1 MQFPL
6 EEEEMSY
13 TNLRRWLVFAEALLF
28 VSAALAADS
37 KLRVHVEPKQAYIF
51 VDGVPFGEGSRTIR
65 IPSGN
70 HSIGVY
76 NYGFTSQ
83 VREVTVEPETVTGL
97 EFKLEPVTG
106 EVKGPWGRIQIESA
120 SDFAVLLTGK
130 TPDYFVGHGDEFNHG
145 GSFLPCCKQQLIVPP
160 GTYPVTIVKKDR
172 ILWSGTVNVNA
183 NERVIINAANGTQKV
198 RPWPRGADI
207 NSLPRFKAGTASATV
222 AVAPVTGNL
231 AASPMQINCGDSTH
245 LKWATAETV
254 ERTISSGSEAAKQSA
269 SEGELSYKPAQ
280 TTTYTLDASGPGG
293 TVSSKQTVNVN
304 TNVQSSLHASS
315 GEIRYR
321 RIGEKIIEQG
331 STDLQWTTSN
341 AQTVSIDPLGN
352 VGANDSRSLKAEPKQ
367 QGEGSLNEVQTYVLT
382 ARNECG
388 GSDTQTATVR
398 IVGSIEPIP
407 VVKMGSV
414 FFPTGYPE
422 KQHPDRGLLKSQQ
435 ETLSQTA
442 AGFKAYLE
450 YDPEARLSVLA
461 NTDERDSKSRNHSL
475 SERRAD
481 LVKQYLVSLGIP
493 EAKIETI
500 AQGKEHPLDRATI
513 ESLQNANPNKPP
525 KSLGSFRQLV
535 WAYNRRADLVLL
547 PKGDR
552 STQYFPGNA
561 TDAELLFHSGWPDRK
576 DVMVLAGEK
585 ESLPVEPGPSQPNQK

>member
-1 MQFPL
+1 
-6 EEEEMSY
+6 MSY

-120 SDFAVLLTGK
+120 SDFAVLLTGT

-160 GTYPVTIVKKDR
+160 GTYPVTIVKKER
-172 ILWSGTVNVNA
+172 VLWSGTVNVNA
-183 NERVIINAANGTQKV
+183 NERVIINAANGSQKV

-222 AVAPVTGNL
+222 AVSPVTGNL

-245 LKWATAETV
+245 LNWATAETV
-254 ERTISSGSEAAKQSA
+254 ERTISSGAEATKQSA
-269 SEGELSYKPAQ
+269 SEGELSYKPTQ

-321 RIGEKIIEQG
+321 RIGEKTIEQG

-407 VVKMGSV
+407 VVQMGSV

-435 ETLSQTA
+435 EALSQTA

-461 NTDERDSKSRNHSL
+461 NTDERDSKARNHSL

-513 ESLQNANPNKPP
+513 ESLQNENPNKPP
-525 KSLGSFRQLV
+525 QSLGSFRQLV

-585 ESLPVEPGPSQPNQK
+585 ESLPVEPGPSQPDQK

>member
-1 MQFPL
+1 
-6 EEEEMSY
+6 MSY
-13 TNLRRWLVFAEALLF
+13 TRSQKLLVFTEILLF
-28 VSAALAADS
+28 CSAALASDS
-37 KLRVHVEPKQAYIF
+37 KLRVRVEPKQAYIF

-70 HSIGVY
+70 HTVGVY
-76 NYGFTSQ
+76 NYGFAAQ
-83 VREVTVEPETVTGL
+83 LRDVTVEPGTITGL

-120 SDFAVLLTGK
+120 SESAVLLTGK
-130 TPDYFVGHGDEFNHG
+130 SPDYFVGHGDEFNHG

-160 GTYPVTIVKKDR
+160 GTYPVTIVNKEKV
-172 ILWSGTVNVNA
+172 LWSGTVNVNA

-198 RPWPRGADI
+198 RPWPRGGDI

-222 AVAPVTGNL
+222 AVAPVTGSL
-231 AASPMQINCGDSTH
+231 AASSTGINCGDSAH
-245 LKWATAETV
+245 LKWATTETV
-254 ERTISSGSEAAKQSA
+254 ERTISSGAEAVKQSA
-269 SEGELSYKPAQ
+269 PSGDVSYRPTQ

-293 TVSSKQTVNVN
+293 TVTSKQVVNVN
-304 TNVQSSLHASS
+304 SAVQSSLRASS

-321 RIGEKIIEQG
+321 RIGDKVIEQG

-341 AQTVSIDPLGN
+341 AQTVSISPLGS
-352 VGANDSRSLKAEPKQ
+352 VGTNDSRSLKAEPKQ
-367 QGEGSLNEVQTYVLT
+367 QGNGSLNEVQTYILT

-398 IVGSIEPIP
+398 IVGSIEPLP
-407 VVKMGSV
+407 VVQMGSV
-414 FFPTGYPE
+414 FFPTGYPD

-435 ETLSQTA
+435 EVLSQTA

-450 YDPEARLSVLA
+450 YDPEARLSVLG
-461 NTDERDSKSRNHSL
+461 NTDERDSNARNNAL
-475 SERRAD
+475 SQRRAD

-493 EAKIETI
+493 EAKIETL
-500 AQGKEHPLDRATI
+500 AQGKQHPLDATTI
-513 ESLQNANPNKPP
+513 ESLQNENPSKPS
-525 KSLGSFRQLV
+525 KSLGSFRHLV

-561 TDAELLFHSGWPDRK
+561 TDAELLFHSDWPNRK
-576 DVMVLAGEK
+576 DVMVLAAEK
-585 ESLPVEPGPSQPNQK
+585 ESLPVDTPAQPDQK

>member
-1 MQFPL
+1 
-6 EEEEMSY
+6 MSY
-13 TNLRRWLVFAEALLF
+13 TNLRRLLVFAEALLF

-160 GTYPVTIVKKDR
+160 GTYPVTIFKKDR
-172 ILWSGTVNVNA
+172 VLWSGTVNVNA

-207 NSLPRFKAGTASATV
+207 NSLPRFKTGTASATV

-245 LKWATAETV
+245 VNWATAETV
-254 ERTISSGSEAAKQSA
+254 ERTISSGAEAAKQSV
-269 SEGELSYKPAQ
+269 SEGELSYKPTQ

-407 VVKMGSV
+407 VVQMGSV

-435 ETLSQTA
+435 EALSQTA

-461 NTDERDSKSRNHSL
+461 NTDERDSKARNHSL

-493 EAKIETI
+493 EAKIETV

-513 ESLQNANPNKPP
+513 ESLQNENPNKPP
-525 KSLGSFRQLV
+525 QSLGSFRQLV